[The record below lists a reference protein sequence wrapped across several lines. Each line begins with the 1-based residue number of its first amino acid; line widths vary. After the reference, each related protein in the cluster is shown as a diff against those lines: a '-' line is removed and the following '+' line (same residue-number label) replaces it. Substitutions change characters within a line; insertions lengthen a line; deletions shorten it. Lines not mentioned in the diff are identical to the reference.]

1 VNKAR
6 LQLPFL
12 FSLLRFGV
20 GSSSVAVAAFAAR
33 YVGLIDPTLTRNV
46 VKIKKFYGA
55 ADANLDSFA
64 PRQYSHRY

>member
-1 VNKAR
+1 MA
-6 LQLPFL
+6 P
-12 FSLLRFGV
+12 
-20 GSSSVAVAAFAAR
+20 VAGFAAR
-33 YVGLIDPTLTRNV
+33 YGDLIDPTLTRNV